1 MSLGIFVFGT
11 VVFAIVGAA
20 CWLIAFGILEERRD
34 RESLEARQAEALE
47 AAERHPVTTRADG
60 ITVQAD

>member
-1 MSLGIFVFGT
+1 MSLGIFIFGM
-11 VVFAIVGAA
+11 VVFAIVAGA

-34 RESLEARQAEALE
+34 LEALEAQQADALE

-60 ITVQAD
+60 STVEAD